1 VPTGDPQCAVAA
13 IGAELQHDLRIR
25 PLHRRVEQPALDVA
39 DIDQQRLVVG
49 VPVQG
54 PQHIIDITLARMAD
68 HIVDDRAFP
77 PITDLTGLAQP
88 VRTEHEPPE

>member
-1 VPTGDPQCAVAA
+1 
-13 IGAELQHDLRIR
+13 
-25 PLHRRVEQPALDVA
+25 
-39 DIDQQRLVVG
+39 
-49 VPVQG
+49 
-54 PQHIIDITLARMAD
+54 MAD